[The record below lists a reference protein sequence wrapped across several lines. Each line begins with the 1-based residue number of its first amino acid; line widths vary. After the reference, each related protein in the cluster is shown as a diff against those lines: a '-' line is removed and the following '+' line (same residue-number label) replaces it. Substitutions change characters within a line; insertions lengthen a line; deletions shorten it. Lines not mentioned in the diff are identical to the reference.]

1 MNYNPGIK
9 YNNFKSTKLKLYSTL
24 SRQTAINKA
33 KSSSRR
39 NATSSLN
46 KSNNSSKTNLSNFNF
61 SKNIHTSNICLIN
74 PLRSMRDN
82 SKPKHNYK
90 PKHKLNQTYM
100 STISYLNVSKKAKP
114 NNFKLHSNKD
124 NSNNNNNNTT
134 INNNNNTKHNKTIT
148 SNTKNKSHRPIKLTF
163 NAFKPLK
170 CKNNNNKS
178 VNKSTNSNNVD
189 KKKSVSKQK
198 KNKCNNNNNHKEIKV
213 KYCDINISADN
224 MEKNIDKQIMLM
236 FDKKSKNFNNNHNN
250 TNNNIHNNHETNTI
264 TYNNFTLPSNTH
276 EEILETSELINKY
289 IRDCMESE
297 VKSNQGELSLDDV
310 KDIIKCFS
318 FKNIHRTKSKTIFTE
333 EINNTYYNGVYKQY
347 NNYFF

>member
-61 SKNIHTSNICLIN
+61 TKNIHTSNICLIN

-198 KNKCNNNNNHKEIKV
+198 KNKCNNNHKEIKV

>member
-1 MNYNPGIK
+1 MDKQQSSHIEETTSCSGKRNKCYNTNTHK
-9 YNNFKSTKLKLYSTL
+9 
-24 SRQTAINKA
+24 RA
-33 KSSSRR
+33 KSNCINSYSGVSSSGS
-39 NATSSLN
+39 NM
-46 KSNNSSKTNLSNFNF
+46 NNSGNVKTVVFGPGALNN
-61 SKNIHTSNICLIN
+61 KEQVIN
-74 PLRSMRDN
+74 VA
-82 SKPKHNYK
+82 YK
-90 PKHKLNQTYM
+90 FDSRKQHMM
-100 STISYLNVSKKAKP
+100 SQ
-114 NNFKLHSNKD
+114 D
-124 NSNNNNNNTT
+124 NNNNNSCLKIF
-134 INNNNNTKHNKTIT
+134 INFMDINKD
-148 SNTKNKSHRPIKLTF
+148 S
-163 NAFKPLK
+163 
-170 CKNNNNKS
+170 NNKS

-189 KKKSVSKQK
+189 KKKSVSKPK
-198 KNKCNNNNNHKEIKV
+198 KNKCNNNHKEIKV

-224 MEKNIDKQIMLM
+224 MEKSIDKQIMLM
-236 FDKKSKNFNNNHNN
+236 SDKKSKNFNNNHNN

-318 FKNIHRTKSKTIFTE
+318 FKNIRRTKSKTIFTE